1 MYSQKQTQM
10 NRDNLIGAIGILI
23 PGGVSVYTFVEQIKP
38 VLGVIA
44 LVVSIAVGITVL
56 ILNIKKIRKLN
67 RENINNMALKH
78 PQAGSRRGKKEG

>member
-1 MYSQKQTQM
+1 M

-67 RENINNMALKH
+67 RDSINNMVLKH